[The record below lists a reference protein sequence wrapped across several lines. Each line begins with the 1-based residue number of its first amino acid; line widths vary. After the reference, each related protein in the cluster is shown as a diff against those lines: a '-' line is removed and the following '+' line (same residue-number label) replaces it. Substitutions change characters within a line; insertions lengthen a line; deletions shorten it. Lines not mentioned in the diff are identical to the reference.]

1 MPTLCI
7 RTQVVTSSPNSLD
20 RLPCR
25 TVEHSSLWHARAG
38 SALLGG
44 VGRGSGARGVRHG
57 EPCGVR
63 HGEPYGF
70 WRKTWLFL
78 TSEGHKSLH
87 LLVLT
92 DFPLVSS
99 TNSLQTKSLRQLTRN
114 RCIRR
119 IQWKILL
126 LDWTAPSA
134 PSSLITNDGK
144 RQENPPNVTISNQ
157 LT

>member
-87 LLVLT
+87 LLALT

-99 TNSLQTKSLRQLTRN
+99 TNSLQTKSLRQLTRS
-114 RCIRR
+114 RFTRR
-119 IQWKILL
+119 ILSAFTIVR
-126 LDWTAPSA
+126 LDGAEGTIDPNAS
-134 PSSLITNDGK
+134 NF
-144 RQENPPNVTISNQ
+144 RENPPNATTSSQ
-157 LT
+157 LA